1 MPYALGID
9 LGTAR
14 TTAAVIRTQRDSWGE
29 PEVVPLDAATDRPG
43 VASVLYLTGD
53 DAVEVG
59 EQAVRSGATRPE
71 RVARDFLDRIGDEV
85 PLTLGDRHFPAE
97 TLAAALVGW
106 VVDRVEEFEGM
117 PASQLVV
124 TYPVGW
130 GAHRR
135 AVLLGA
141 LREVNLPELTML
153 PRPVAAAEA
162 YAAKDRIEVGQE
174 VAVYSLGAS
183 RFEAAVL
190 RRGSFGFELLAHAD
204 SADVLGGA
212 LFDDLLAEH
221 AAADLGE
228 LPTHPSALA
237 ALRAACVEA
246 KERLSTAVAVT
257 IPAPP
262 QSAKATVLVNRTD
275 FDGMIRPV
283 VEHTI
288 QILQRAIG
296 TTAGTG
302 AESDALRAVSIV
314 GGCTHV
320 PLIAELVSAAVRV
333 RVVAAEDPTTA
344 IARGAA
350 LAAGRVAK
358 PTVRAPALPV
368 TPTVSP
374 AISQHTDLMR
384 FDDIDPEVADIGP
397 PPPRPPVE
405 IAPLDPPARG
415 LAKLTRRARG
425 GTDGGTDVDELD
437 RDRRAWDFADDRDI
451 DHEPDRARDRD
462 RDLSRDRDRGVN
474 RGTDR
479 DADANQDEPP
489 LRRRRRL
496 RDNDSSDSED
506 DA

>member
-14 TTAAVIRTQRDSWGE
+14 TTAAVSRTKRDGWSE
-29 PEVVPLDAATDRPG
+29 PEVVPLDAAADRPG
-43 VASVLYLTGD
+43 VASVLYLTSD

-59 EQAVRSGATRPE
+59 EQAEHSGRTRPE

-85 PLTLGDRHFPAE
+85 PLTLGDGHYPAE

-106 VVDRVEEFEGM
+106 VVDRVEELEGM
-117 PASQLVV
+117 PASQMVV
-124 TYPVGW
+124 THPVGW

-141 LREVNLPELTML
+141 LREINLLELTML

-162 YAAKDRIEVGQE
+162 YAAKDRIEVGEE

-228 LPTHPSALA
+228 LPAHPSALA

-275 FDGMIRPV
+275 FDTMIRPV

-288 QILQRAIG
+288 QILQRAI
-296 TTAGTG
+296 AGAG

-358 PTVRAPALPV
+358 PTVRAEALPV

-374 AISQHTDLMR
+374 SVTQHTDLMR
-384 FDDIDPEVADIGP
+384 FDDIDPEIADIGP

-425 GTDGGTDVDELD
+425 GTDVDELD
-437 RDRRAWDFADDRDI
+437 RDNRAWDFADDRDI
-451 DHEPDRARDRD
+451 DDDLDRD
-462 RDLSRDRDRGVN
+462 RDKDRDRAKA
-474 RGTDR
+474 RDLDR
-479 DADANQDEPP
+479 DVGPDFDRDLDEPP
-489 LRRRRRL
+489 RRRRR
-496 RDNDSSDSED
+496 RADDSED

>member
-14 TTAAVIRTQRDSWGE
+14 TTAAVIRTTRDTWGE
-29 PEVVPLDAATDRPG
+29 PEVVPLDAAADRPG
-43 VASVLYLTGD
+43 VASVLYLTD
-53 DAVEVG
+53 DDTVEVG
-59 EQAVRSGATRPE
+59 EQATHSGRTRPE
-71 RVARDFLDRIGDEV
+71 RVARDFVDRIGDEV
-85 PLTLGDRHFPAE
+85 PLTLGDRHYPAE

-106 VVDRVEEFEGM
+106 VVDRVEEFEGL

-124 TYPVGW
+124 THPVSW

-141 LREVNLPELTML
+141 LREVNLPEVTML

-162 YAAKDRIEVGQE
+162 FSATDRVEVGQE

-190 RRGSFGFELLAHAD
+190 RRGAFGFELLAHAD
-204 SADVLGGA
+204 SADVLGGE

-221 AAADLGE
+221 AAAVLGE
-228 LPTHPSALA
+228 LPAHPSALA
-237 ALRAACVEA
+237 TLRAACVEA

-262 QSAKATVLVNRTD
+262 RSAKATVLVNRTD

-288 QILQRAIG
+288 QILGGVI
-296 TTAGTG
+296 AGAGAG
-302 AESDALRAVSIV
+302 AESDALRAVSVV
-314 GGCTHV
+314 GGCAHV
-320 PLIAELVSAAVRV
+320 PLVAELVSAAVRV
-333 RVVAAEDPTTA
+333 RVVAAEEPTTA

-350 LAAGRVAK
+350 IAAGRVAK
-358 PTVRAPALPV
+358 PTVRAEALPV

-374 AISQHTDLMR
+374 TVTQHTDLMR
-384 FDDIDPEVADIGP
+384 FDDIDSEIADVGP

-405 IAPLDPPARG
+405 ITPLDPPARG

-425 GTDGGTDVDELD
+425 GTDGGVDVDELD
-437 RDRRAWDFADDRDI
+437 RDERDHRDSRDSRDRHDRHDSAWDFADDGDI
-451 DHEPDRARDRD
+451 GQD
-462 RDLSRDRDRGVN
+462 
-474 RGTDR
+474 TD
-479 DADANQDEPP
+479 APA
-489 LRRRRRL
+489 RRRRWP
-496 RDNDSSDSED
+496 DD
-506 DA
+506 DAEDHA